1 MTRELRM
8 GLLKMLPGLLI
19 SAFFLW
25 WTFRGFKLATLE
37 SIRLVAPL
45 WIVGL
50 VAGTCASYWLRSYR
64 WWRMMR
70 SAGSKLNTCFRV
82 LITSLA
88 ANNILPLRIGDVMR
102 IFTYAPDLNAS
113 PSVIL
118 STVILEKLLDIFT
131 LVLLLVATVHTGK
144 GLPPKTRMLV
154 RTLLVISGGG
164 LIVMVVG
171 ARALVRPIKAVFAK
185 LPPSLAKLAKIEHWL
200 LLALDAIR
208 QIGIVGMVW
217 LFCLSLVIWLCE
229 SMLYF
234 SAMRMIGLQAST
246 GATLDWGAPLQAV
259 SLANFAFLVPS
270 APGGIGPFEWACQ
283 NALRLHSVSSS
294 AAGLF
299 GLLIHLWLLVTITGV
314 GGAMFFV
321 HRLHQ
326 ARRKPLLEEI
336 EELPAEL
343 P

>member
-1 MTRELRM
+1 MTREHRM
-8 GLLKMLPGLLI
+8 GLVKTLPGLLI

-25 WTFRGFKLATLE
+25 YTFRGFKLAEIE
-37 SIRLVAPL
+37 SIRLVAPT
-45 WIVGL
+45 WIVWL
-50 VAGTCASYWLRSYR
+50 VVGTCASYWLRSYR

-70 SAGSKLNTCFRV
+70 SAGSKLSVCFRV
-82 LITSLA
+82 LLTSLA

-118 STVILEKLLDIFT
+118 STVILEKLFDILT
-131 LVLLLVATVHTGK
+131 LVLLLVVTAHTGN
-144 GLPPKTRMLV
+144 GLPAKTRVLVKML
-154 RTLLVISGGG
+154 LLISGGG
-164 LIVMVVG
+164 LIVMVAG

-185 LPPSLAKLAKIEHWL
+185 LPAKLGKIEHWL

-208 QIGIVGMVW
+208 QIGILGMVW
-217 LFCLSLVIWLCE
+217 IFVLSLIIWLSE
-229 SMLYF
+229 GLLYL
-234 SAMRMIGLQAST
+234 SAMKMIALKTAS
-246 GATLDWGAPLQAV
+246 GAPLDWGAPLQTV

-270 APGGIGPFEWACQ
+270 APGGIGTFEWASQ
-283 NALRLHSVSSS
+283 NALKIHHVAPS

-299 GLLIHLWLLVTITGV
+299 GLLIHVWLLVTITGV

-321 HRLHQ
+321 HRLHRS
-326 ARRKPLLEEI
+326 RRKPLIEEI
-336 EELPAEL
+336 ETLPAAL

>member
-1 MTRELRM
+1 VTREHRM
-8 GLLKMLPGLLI
+8 SLLKTLPGLLI

-25 WTFRGFKLATLE
+25 WTFRGFKLAALE
-37 SIRLVAPL
+37 SIRLVAPI

-50 VAGTCASYWLRSYR
+50 LAGTCASYWLRSYR
-64 WWRMMR
+64 WWIMMR
-70 SAGSKLNTCFRV
+70 SAGSRMRTCFRV

-118 STVILEKLLDIFT
+118 STVILEKLLDVFT
-131 LVLLLVATVHTGK
+131 LVLLLVLTVHTGK

-154 RTLLVISGGG
+154 KTLLVISGGG

-171 ARALVRPIKAVFAK
+171 ARMLARPIQAVFQKLPAK
-185 LPPSLAKLAKIEHWL
+185 LSKIEHWL

-217 LFCLSLVIWLCE
+217 LFCLSLIIWTCE
-229 SMLYF
+229 GVLYL
-234 SAMRMIGLQAST
+234 SAMRMIGMQTAT
-246 GATLDWGAPLQAV
+246 GGALDWGAPFQTVA
-259 SLANFAFLVPS
+259 LANFAFLVPS
-270 APGGIGPFEWACQ
+270 APGGIGPFEWACK
-283 NALRLHSVSSS
+283 NALLLHSVGPS

-314 GGAMFFV
+314 GGAMFLA
-321 HRLHQ
+321 HRLRR
-326 ARRKPLLEEI
+326 ARRVPLLEEI
-336 EELPAEL
+336 ETLPATM